1 MVQYE
6 WLIYIVSDLRA
17 CTENL
22 FKAVPVGAGAVFAYW
37 VSLIFRF
44 PAYPKDKSNNPI
56 QTTSKAAQ
64 NKYPD
69 PF

>member
-1 MVQYE
+1 MGVEIILYRPPG
-6 WLIYIVSDLRA
+6 LYR
-17 CTENL
+17 NL

>member
-22 FKAVPVGAGAVFAYW
+22 FKAVPVGAGAVFALLHKIMTPY
-37 VSLIFRF
+37 LLNQMR
-44 PAYPKDKSNNPI
+44 K
-56 QTTSKAAQ
+56 
-64 NKYPD
+64 
-69 PF
+69 